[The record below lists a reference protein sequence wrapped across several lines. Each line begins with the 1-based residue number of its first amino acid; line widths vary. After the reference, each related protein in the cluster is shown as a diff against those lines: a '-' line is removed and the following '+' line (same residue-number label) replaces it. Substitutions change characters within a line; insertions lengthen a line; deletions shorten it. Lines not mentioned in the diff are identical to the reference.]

1 MISLAKLGKR
11 LGLLGVMLGGT
22 QVLLADPAGG
32 WLSPNGTRSGN
43 GTPSPAG
50 TNPTST
56 ADPTQGAQVGQ
67 VGVTMN
73 ISLTDLQGR
82 VHLLHEQMRADTRH
96 VQYLQQI
103 ARKAKD
109 VIKLNCVNDKLVQ
122 VKPHMNIADTGET
135 ELEASNEANRMAS
148 FETIAQ
154 AAESI
159 RRLREEADQCI
170 GEPITQGGDSSNS
183 FTGPDVPDDP
193 TKGFDGPVVIEAPG
207 YASPFD

>member
-11 LGLLGVMLGGT
+11 LGLLGLMLGGT
-22 QVLLADPAGG
+22 QGLHADPAGG
-32 WLSPNGTRSGN
+32 WLSPNGTRSGT
-43 GTPSPAG
+43 GAPSPVG
-50 TNPTST
+50 TSPTST
-56 ADPTQGAQVGQ
+56 TDPTQAQA
-67 VGVTMN
+67 GVAMN
-73 ISLTDLQGR
+73 ISLPDLLGR
-82 VHLLHEQMRADTRH
+82 VHQLHEQMRADTRH
-96 VQYLQQI
+96 VAHLQQI

-122 VKPHMNIADTGET
+122 VKPQMNIADAGEA
-135 ELEASNEANRMAS
+135 ELEASNEANRMAA
-148 FETIAQ
+148 FETVAQ

-170 GEPITQGGDSSNS
+170 GEPVTQGGESSNS

-193 TKGFDGPVVIEAPG
+193 TKGFNGPVVIEAPG

>member
-11 LGLLGVMLGGT
+11 LGLLGIMLGGT
-22 QVLLADPAGG
+22 QALQADPAGG

-50 TNPTST
+50 ASQTGT
-56 ADPTQGAQVGQ
+56 ADPTQAQVGAQ

-73 ISLTDLQGR
+73 ISLSDLQGR

-96 VQYLQQI
+96 VAHLQQI

-122 VKPHMNIADTGET
+122 VKPQMNIADAGEA
-135 ELEASNEANRMAS
+135 ELEASNEANRMAA
-148 FETIAQ
+148 FETVTQ

-193 TKGFDGPVVIEAPG
+193 TKGFGGPVVIEAPG